1 MPPRLPQSK
10 ALQDYLRSRYD
21 ELCDTCKSR
30 FDRNPLRILDCKS
43 PICKEITEGAP
54 AVMEYLCDEC
64 KDHFAQLRRGLD
76 KIGASVV
83 LDKRLVRG
91 LDYYTKTAY
100 EIQSGDLGSQNAVC
114 GGGRYD
120 NLAESIG
127 GPHVPGVGF
136 ASGIERVIITMEAQG
151 CTFGRK
157 PETKAYVVAADAE
170 ARLEAAALA
179 RELRTH
185 RISADLDYMGRGMKG
200 QMKSAGNTARFACIL
215 GASELE
221 KGVVTL
227 KDMGAGT
234 QEELTREQ
242 LINKL
247 KAERI

>member
-1 MPPRLPQSK
+1 MRE
-10 ALQDYLRSRYD
+10 RGGGR
-21 ELCDTCKSR
+21 
-30 FDRNPLRILDCKS
+30 
-43 PICKEITEGAP
+43 GA
-54 AVMEYLCDEC
+54 
-64 KDHFAQLRRGLD
+64 
-76 KIGASVV
+76 
-83 LDKRLVRG
+83 
-91 LDYYTKTAY
+91 
-100 EIQSGDLGSQNAVC
+100 GDGVG

-120 NLAESIG
+120 RRAECSG

-136 ASGIERVIITMEAQG
+136 ASGIERVIITRGAQG
-151 CTFGRK
+151 CTVGRK

-247 KAERI
+247 KA

>member
-1 MPPRLPQSK
+1 
-10 ALQDYLRSRYD
+10 
-21 ELCDTCKSR
+21 
-30 FDRNPLRILDCKS
+30 
-43 PICKEITEGAP
+43 
-54 AVMEYLCDEC
+54 
-64 KDHFAQLRRGLD
+64 
-76 KIGASVV
+76 
-83 LDKRLVRG
+83 
-91 LDYYTKTAY
+91 
-100 EIQSGDLGSQNAVC
+100 
-114 GGGRYD
+114 
-120 NLAESIG
+120 
-127 GPHVPGVGF
+127 
-136 ASGIERVIITMEAQG
+136 MEAQG

-200 QMKSAGNTARFACIL
+200 QMKSAGNTCIL

-247 KAERI
+247 KA